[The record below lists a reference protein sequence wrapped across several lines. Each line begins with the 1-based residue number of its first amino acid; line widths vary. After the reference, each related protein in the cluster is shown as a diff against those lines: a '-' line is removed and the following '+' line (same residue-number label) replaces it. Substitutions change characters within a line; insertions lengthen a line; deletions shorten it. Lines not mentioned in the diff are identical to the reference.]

1 MKKPTD
7 ATYAAAIARL
17 KNGFGLRETI
27 RYFEH
32 HFGVNIPPAT
42 LHRKWEKAKNETP
55 EQQAGTMEQQT
66 GTAKAGVLP
75 DVLPTVTATAQNA
88 VLNVENAVSTRSEQ
102 QSSRSTIAETTVFFA
117 RHFGLMDLAFY
128 VLNGTACFAMW
139 NTAPGVVGA
148 SMATIYCLFS
158 LDAILRVKRA
168 DMPNTAGAA
177 ANRVLFLEVIAAIFH
192 FRLIDAYLWQNLDKL
207 PFSVYQTAGNGVSD
221 YKRMDGDVCLNCYWH
236 NGDWVHFIAGLMAFL
251 MAAAACHAVFFAKQ
265 AATEAQSKQG

>member
-1 MKKPTD
+1 MKPTA
-7 ATYAAAIARL
+7 ATYTAAIARL
-17 KNGFGLRETI
+17 RNGFKLRDTI
-27 RYFEH
+27 RYFKE
-32 HFGVNIPPAT
+32 HFGVDIPPAT
-42 LHRKWEKAKNETP
+42 LHRKWEKARNETP
-55 EQQAGTMEQQT
+55 EQQSGTMEQPT
-66 GTAKAGVLP
+66 GTAHQSVIPNVPVGYLN
-75 DVLPTVTATAQNA
+75 TTENA
-88 VLNVENAVSTRSEQ
+88 VLNVENAISPRSEQ
-102 QSSRSTIAETTVFFA
+102 QNSRSTIAETTVFFT

-177 ANRVLFLEVIAAIFH
+177 ANRVIFLEVIAAIFH

-207 PFSVYQTAGNGVSD
+207 PFSVYQTAGSGVND
-221 YKRMDGDVCLNCYWH
+221 YKRIDGDVCLNCYWQ

-265 AATEAQSKQG
+265 AAMEAANK